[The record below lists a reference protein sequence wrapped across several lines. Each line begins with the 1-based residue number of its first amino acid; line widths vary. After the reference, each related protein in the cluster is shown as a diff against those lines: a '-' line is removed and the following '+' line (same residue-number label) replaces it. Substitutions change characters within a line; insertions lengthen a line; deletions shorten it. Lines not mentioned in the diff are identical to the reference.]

1 MGHPRLVRGHDGPG
15 ALLGRELQGEA
26 AVGQPALSARPART
40 QQGRRPWLGDMEGLG
55 SYGASDSEDEPDSP
69 GAACVA
75 AGEASAGLTAE
86 TSETETEDEETPR
99 GAPVRTSQAAS
110 ASAGGPAPAPKP
122 AVGARIVIK
131 PAPAIVIGDDPDA
144 QRAHDGALQAAQVAV
159 GGDDEPT
166 PTLEELC
173 ARFLGSE
180 VSAGE
185 DNGTGALQE
194 KVVQT
199 LTRYHQGGPHYVE
212 HMRTNHAFRN
222 PEILT
227 KLVQMLGVDP
237 YGSYFDQGLFNPHG
251 YKEEDFIGAIFEQQK
266 AWLRKCDAARQAR
279 GGIDFVPSATE
290 ASVQLG
296 ATATAAANR
305 AAAED
310 GQAAAADAAPARKRT
325 KWGTAP
331 SQSNAGPVAPAAST
345 GNPYADF
352 VAIRAAAVAGGSNG
366 GAVT

>member
-1 MGHPRLVRGHDGPG
+1 MSRVRVRLRSVTLAAHSQHVG
-15 ALLGRELQGEA
+15 A
-26 AVGQPALSARPART
+26 
-40 QQGRRPWLGDMEGLG
+40 QQGCRTCRGDMEGLG
-55 SYGASDSEDEPDSP
+55 SYGASDSEDELDSP
-69 GAACVA
+69 GAASVA
-75 AGEASAGLTAE
+75 AGAGAASARLTAE

-99 GAPVRTSQAAS
+99 DAPARILQAAS
-110 ASAGGPAPAPKP
+110 ASDGDAAPAPKP

-144 QRAHDGALQAAQVAV
+144 QRARDGALQAAQVAA
-159 GGDDEPT
+159 GDDDEPA

-173 ARFLGSE
+173 ARFLGPE

-185 DNGTGALQE
+185 DNGTGPLQE

-251 YKEEDFIGAIFEQQK
+251 YKDEDFIGAIFEQQK

-290 ASVQLG
+290 ASVQLE
-296 ATATAAANR
+296 ATAAAAANR

-310 GQAAAADAAPARKRT
+310 GQAAAADTAPARKRT
-325 KWGTAP
+325 KWGAAP
-331 SQSNAGPVAPAAST
+331 SQSNGGPVAPAAST

-352 VAIRAAAVAGGSNG
+352 VAIRAAAAAGGSNG